1 MSQDSADKTQAPT
14 RQRLRKAR
22 KEGQIVRSRELTSCG
37 MLLLSSVV
45 LTCWA
50 PSIAQFLMGLMRQQL
65 QFTNSSLSHVTRS
78 MPQVIGETLITM
90 LGTIIPPLGVL
101 AVFLIIAGMLPGGM
115 IFSLSKLLP
124 KGENLNPLAGLGKI
138 FSPQNRME
146 LLKAITKCLL
156 IAMTFFIFLQQH
168 WLSFIQLSQLP
179 LATACSQMLS
189 LLSLALLIM
198 GSVLAVI
205 VMIDVPYQQ
214 WQFIERLKMSK
225 QEVKDERRSSE
236 GRPEV
241 KMRIRKIQIMMA
253 RSRLAK
259 RVPKANVVLLN
270 PTHYAVA
277 IRYDLK
283 KAQAPYV
290 IAKGQ
295 DEMAQRIR
303 ELAVEHKKVML
314 TLPELTRAVYYSTQL
329 DQEIPA
335 GLYTAVA
342 YVLGH
347 VMQLQA
353 YREGRGKEPQPLPQL
368 TIPAAFKHTE

>member
-37 MLLLSSVV
+37 MLLLSSVI
-45 LTCWA
+45 LTCWG
-50 PSIAQFLMGLMRQQL
+50 PSIGQFLMALMRQQL
-65 QFTNSSLSHVTRS
+65 QFTNTSISHATRS
-78 MPQVIGETLITM
+78 MPQVLGETFIAMIGSIIT
-90 LGTIIPPLGVL
+90 PLGVL
-101 AVFLIIAGMLPGGM
+101 ALFLIIAGMLPGGV

-124 KGENLNPLAGLGKI
+124 KGSNLNPLAGLSKI

-146 LLKAITKCLL
+146 LLKAIAKCLL
-156 IAMTFFIFLQQH
+156 IIVTFFIFLQQH
-168 WLSFIQLSQLP
+168 WHSFIQLSQLP
-179 LATACSQMLS
+179 LAVACSQMLS

-214 WQFIERLKMSK
+214 WQFIEQLKMSK

-259 RVPKANVVLLN
+259 RVPKANVILLN

-277 IRYDLK
+277 ICYDLN

-290 IAKGQ
+290 IAKGK

-314 TLPELTRAVYYSTQL
+314 TLPELTRAVYYSTQI

-353 YREGRGKEPQPLPQL
+353 YREGRGKEPQALPQL
-368 TIPAAFKHTE
+368 TIPTAFKHTE

>member
-65 QFTNSSLSHVTRS
+65 QFTNSSLSHVTRN
-78 MPQVIGETLITM
+78 MPQVLGETLITM
-90 LGTIIPPLGVL
+90 LGTIITPLGVL

-124 KGENLNPLAGLGKI
+124 KGSNLNPLAGLGKI
-138 FSPQNRME
+138 FSPQNRIE
-146 LLKAITKCLL
+146 LLKAIAKCLL

-259 RVPKANVVLLN
+259 RVPKANVILLN

-277 IRYDLK
+277 ICYNLK

-314 TLPELTRAVYYSTQL
+314 TLPELTRAVYYSTQI

-368 TIPAAFKHTE
+368 TIPPAFKHTE

>member
-37 MLLLSSVV
+37 MLLLSSVI
-45 LTCWA
+45 LTCWG
-50 PSIAQFLMGLMRQQL
+50 PSIGQFLMTLMRQQL
-65 QFTNSSLSHVTRS
+65 RFTNTSLTHATRS
-78 MPQVIGETLITM
+78 MPQVLGETLVAMIA
-90 LGTIIPPLGVL
+90 TIMTPLSVL
-101 AVFLIIAGMLPGGM
+101 ALFLIIAGMLPGGM

-124 KGENLNPLAGLGKI
+124 TGSHFNPLAGLGKI

-146 LLKAITKCLL
+146 LLKAIAKCLL
-156 IAMTFFIFLQQH
+156 IAMTLFIFLQQH
-168 WLSFIQLSQLP
+168 WYAFIQLSQLP
-179 LATACSQMLS
+179 LAAACAQMLS
-189 LLSLALLIM
+189 LLSLALLVM

-214 WQFIERLKMSK
+214 WQFMERLKMSK

-259 RVPKANVVLLN
+259 RVPKADVILLN

-277 IRYDLK
+277 ICYDLK

-295 DEMAQRIR
+295 DDMAQRIR
-303 ELAVEHKKVML
+303 ELAKEHNKVML
-314 TLPELTRAVYYSTQL
+314 TLPELTRAVYYSTQI

-335 GLYTAVA
+335 GLYTAIA
-342 YVLGH
+342 YILGH

-368 TIPAAFKHTE
+368 TIPPAFRHTE

>member
-65 QFTNSSLSHVTRS
+65 RFTNTSLSHITRS
-78 MPQVIGETLITM
+78 LPQVVGETLITM
-90 LGTIIPPLGVL
+90 LGTIITPLGIL
-101 AVFLIIAGMLPGGM
+101 ALFLIIAGMLPGGM

-124 KGENLNPLAGLGKI
+124 KGGNLNPLAGLGKI
-138 FSPQNRME
+138 LSPQNRME
-146 LLKAITKCLL
+146 LLKAIAKCLL

-168 WLSFIQLSQLP
+168 WQSFIQLSQLP
-179 LATACSQMLS
+179 LAAACSQMLS

-205 VMIDVPYQQ
+205 VFIDVPYQQ

-259 RVPKANVVLLN
+259 RVPKANVILLN

-277 IRYDLK
+277 ICYDLK

-295 DEMAQRIR
+295 DDMAQRIR
-303 ELAVEHKKVML
+303 ELAVEHKKMML
-314 TLPELTRAVYYSTQL
+314 TLPELTRAVYYSTQI

-368 TIPAAFKHTE
+368 TIPPAFKHTE

>member
-65 QFTNSSLSHVTRS
+65 RFTNTSLSHVTRN

-90 LGTIIPPLGVL
+90 LGTIITPLGVL

-124 KGENLNPLAGLGKI
+124 KGGNLNPLAGLGKI

-146 LLKAITKCLL
+146 LLKAIAKCLL

-259 RVPKANVVLLN
+259 RVPKANVILLN

-277 IRYDLK
+277 ICYNLK

-314 TLPELTRAVYYSTQL
+314 TLPELTRAVYYSTQI

-368 TIPAAFKHTE
+368 TIPPAFKHTE